1 MGDDKSKASP
11 GQAKDF
17 DKRLQR
23 AQKTIKGKDQQ
34 QYRKGTAYSLGFRI
48 ATDLIVAVCAGLLI
62 GWGLDTWL
70 GTKPWFLLI
79 FIPLGIAA
87 GVLNVI
93 RVAQSAEAQRH
104 MEYTSQASSA
114 PKGQDEDD

>member
-1 MGDDKSKASP
+1 MGDDKSKTSP

-17 DKRLQR
+17 DKRLQQ
-23 AQKTIKGKDQQ
+23 AQKAIKSKDQI

-48 ATDLIVAVCAGLLI
+48 ATDLIVAVCGGFLI
-62 GWGLDTWL
+62 GWGLDSWL

-104 MEYTSQASSA
+104 MEYTSQGPSL
-114 PKGQDEDD
+114 PLEDDEDD